1 MNIKFDIQE
10 MLYNKR
16 KFKKMHK
23 IGGSAKFVHFSQTY
37 ASMPVTQVT
46 KSAGTLIFSSSSTVS
61 MCTFLKQ
68 GSYSYK

>member
-37 ASMPVTQVT
+37 ASMPVT
-46 KSAGTLIFSSSSTVS
+46 
-61 MCTFLKQ
+61 
-68 GSYSYK
+68 

>member
-16 KFKKMHK
+16 KFKKTHK

-37 ASMPVTQVT
+37 ANMPVT
-46 KSAGTLIFSSSSTVS
+46 
-61 MCTFLKQ
+61 
-68 GSYSYK
+68 